1 MSVKKIAIYLPQF
14 HAIAENDKAWG
25 EGFTEWTNV
34 KKAQPLFEGHY
45 QPHVPHKEV
54 GYYSLADETV
64 LQRQAALALANGI
77 HGFAYYH
84 YWFNGKRLLQQ
95 PLDNMLASDKP
106 AMPFCY
112 IWANENWTKRW
123 DGADQDV
130 IIQQKYSLEDDLA
143 HITFLCKNVFCD
155 KRYICIDGKPLF
167 LVYRT
172 ELFPDITET
181 VSCWRNEVK
190 KYGFTDIHLVRI
202 ESFVKEVEP
211 ATIGFDGAM
220 EFAPDW
226 TCANYPPRMEG
237 NKYLFDYPTTVYNM
251 IVKQRP
257 FKYYHC
263 VFPGWD
269 NTPRRV
275 NWAGMVF
282 INNDPTLFRYFL
294 ETQMHSTIEQFSN
307 ADQQYIFINAWN
319 EWGEGCH
326 IEPDKKN
333 GMRYLDICREAVPVA
348 PNNFEQFCKH
358 KIDDMQHINDARE
371 KELLLLQQKYSHMIN
386 GRYYKTG
393 KKIQAVIL
401 AFSNLFYKHK

>member
-14 HAIAENDKAWG
+14 HPIAENDKAWG

-45 QPHVPHKEV
+45 QPHVPHEQV
-54 GYYSLADETV
+54 GYYNLLNETV
-64 LQRQAALALANGI
+64 LERQAALALANGI

-84 YWFNGKRLLQQ
+84 YWFNGKRLLQK
-95 PLDNMLASDKP
+95 PLDKMLASGKP

-130 IIQQKYSLEDDLA
+130 IIEQEYSLADDLT
-143 HITFLCKNVFCD
+143 HITFLCKNVFSD
-155 KRYICIDGKPLF
+155 TRYICIDGKPLF

-172 ELFPDITET
+172 DLFSDIRET
-181 VSCWRNEVK
+181 VACWRNEVK
-190 KYGFTDIHLVRI
+190 KYGFKDLHLVLI
-202 ESFVKEVEP
+202 DNFEKGLAP
-211 ATIGFDGAM
+211 AIIGFDGAM

-226 TCANYPPRMEG
+226 SSANYPPRMEG
-237 NKYLFDYPTTVYNM
+237 NKNLFDYPSTVYNM

-275 NWAGMVF
+275 VLSGSVF
-282 INNDPTLFRYFL
+282 INNDPEIFKFFL
-294 ETQMHSTIEQFSN
+294 EAQMQSTMEKF
-307 ADQQYIFINAWN
+307 ADEDQQLLFINAWN

-326 IEPDKKN
+326 IEPDEKN
-333 GMRYLDICREAVPVA
+333 GMRYLDICRQAVPSGL
-348 PNNFEQFCKH
+348 NNFEQFCKL
-358 KIDDMQHINDARE
+358 KIKNLQESKDASE
-371 KELLLLQQKYSHMIN
+371 KELLLLKKKYSHMIN
-386 GRYYKTG
+386 GRYYKVG
-393 KKIQAVIL
+393 KRIQAMMGF
-401 AFSNLFYKHK
+401 FSKKFNR